1 MSSRDA
7 PTEKR
12 TLGARIGS
20 RSMNQTSVLILW
32 FASVSSSIV
41 YLVYVY
47 LLPLTGLAVAPP
59 LYMKVAM
66 EVTICAATLM
76 LSVLFASAA
85 LRREEVKM
93 GVDDDVFYTR
103 LENTNIGTGCFEI
116 VSASSSLETG
126 SQEPANYNTA
136 LLLALRNGMAAG
148 VSMAYEAGVAEGTPF
163 LRLFMTASGSDPRE
177 VQEILKREATRAEA
191 ILLSSLCNVELSQLK
206 GSSLQQAVSMIFG
219 PGTKASKELQTD
231 SDSVSVFAIRGLP
244 RVSPSSQSSQ
254 IGTFLSTALKQGYN
268 VILTC
273 VFSPTSAGSERRK
286 MEGKWRSIQSKEKRK
301 DDTLADQTTKQRL
314 LAEYEKTNGN
324 DSWFKVS
331 TYVSVAQSKS
341 IPLTIAEEGVKGL
354 ILSTWGD
361 EKPILLSRRKH
372 SGRNFYRLL
381 TRRHLDRQKLHVG
394 RLAAFVNTPVQHV
407 PVVSTSPIPAFIVP
421 PREHIDN
428 ELVIGW
434 TVYGGKYLSRVGLK
448 PEWLREHVVVLGA
461 TGTGKTTLV
470 KRLVAELS
478 KKTTTP
484 WWIFDLKGSEYSDLS
499 KVAGENLMVL
509 RPGLDPFFVIDLLD
523 RETDSDAHTTF
534 VILRELLRERS
545 TSSELSPAM
554 EKLLRNAVVSVA
566 QSRTGDCSVSELVR
580 AIDVL
585 AGEDRVGTMTKDALI
600 NRMDI
605 LTREPLGRILGGG
618 KDAVSIASL
627 LDKRVIFDLRHVAR
641 TGGMEAARL
650 LYNLVAKRIF
660 DASMRRGI
668 TDGLQHVVVLEEASN
683 LVPETYTKAS
693 AADVTTG
700 ESMVM
705 LQRATGQGVIVI
717 STRPNISSNILANAA
732 TKFTFRL
739 PYDSPIGAR
748 YMSLDSD
755 QEKYLRSLRVGR
767 TLASIPGA
775 ETFEVATMP
784 FLAEEYLD
792 DTGLHGRVQ
801 SEDEAE
807 RVLETAPRPA
817 SVLSESCGNPDP
829 EAAADTAH
837 ERTREMVSQ
846 VLALLASNPMVGQTE
861 LVSLVSAMNP
871 ALGEEGALE
880 FIRELVSRG
889 TIEREALPLVP
900 GGFVFALSGRSLE
913 AVRGAITRY
922 LTDGLHSHEEVS
934 QEILEDGSAR
944 LFVGNRAII
953 VVPGQLKASTLQG
966 MVDRIRGY
974 MNHLGNGVVQ
984 LMVVVRGSVAAAKL
998 RETMD
1003 RSEDFD
1009 AVTVASAFP
1018 TSMDNLIQEL
1028 NREAED
1034 AVGGGLLQ
1042 EPHGASAENS
1052 DGPHK
1057 MRLVE
1062 AMDRAHEDENPS
1074 VQMRLWFGLL
1084 QGFVNLTHGR
1094 AKWNDILDFVETTSV
1109 QTLRSRGIPLD
1120 AEIGKHAL
1128 TELLADEAFIAI
1140 RVGHDEHV
1148 IGLEEGLW
1156 VVNTPTLKEVKDRI
1170 LAVLDSRLTM
1180 KGSRVGRNH
1189 EYYDICGDGISYVV
1203 FPTQQ
1208 QLSTLLRLHSNVACR
1223 TCGSR
1228 KVVCILTASE
1238 YVDDGVE
1245 NPNNLTLRTLDEG
1258 LSVVVQ

>member
-1 MSSRDA
+1 MS
-7 PTEKR
+7 
-12 TLGARIGS
+12 
-20 RSMNQTSVLILW
+20 QTKTLILW
-32 FASVSSSIV
+32 FASVSSSIL
-41 YLVYVY
+41 YLVYIY
-47 LLPLTGLAVAPP
+47 LLPLTGLVMAPA

-66 EVTICAATLM
+66 EAAICSTTFV
-76 LSVLFASAA
+76 LSLLFASAA
-85 LRREEVKM
+85 LRREEVKV
-93 GVDDDVFYTR
+93 GVDGDMFYTC
-103 LENTNIGTGCFEI
+103 LGNTNIGTSCFEI
-116 VSASSSLETG
+116 VSASPSLETG
-126 SQEPANYNTA
+126 SQESANYNTA
-136 LLLALRNGMAAG
+136 LLLALRNGMAPG
-148 VSMAYEAGVAEGTPF
+148 VSMAYEAGVTEGNPF
-163 LRLFMTASGSDPRE
+163 LRLFMTASRPSPKE
-177 VQEILKREATRAEA
+177 VHEILKREATRTEA
-191 ILLSSLCNVELSQLK
+191 ILLSSLRNVELSQLK
-206 GSSLQQAVSMIFG
+206 GSSLQQAVNMVLGKATRSSDGIQ
-219 PGTKASKELQTD
+219 TK
-231 SDSVSVFAIRGLP
+231 SDNVSVFAIKGLP
-244 RVSPSSQSSQ
+244 RVSASSQSSQ
-254 IGTFLSTALKQGYN
+254 IGTFLSTALRQGYN

-286 MEGKWRSIQSKEKRK
+286 MESKWRSIQSKEKRK
-301 DDTLADQTTKQRL
+301 DDTLADQTAKQRL
-314 LAEYEKTNGN
+314 LVEYEKTDGN

-331 TYVSVAQSKS
+331 TYVSVAESKS
-341 IPLTIAEEGVKGL
+341 IPLAVAEEGVKGL
-354 ILSTWGD
+354 VLSTWGD
-361 EKPILLSRRKH
+361 QEPVLLSRKKR
-372 SGRNFYRLL
+372 SGRNVYRLL
-381 TRRHLDRQKLHVG
+381 TRRHLEKQKLHVG

-407 PVVSTSPIPAFIVP
+407 PVVSTSPVPTFVIP

-428 ELVIGW
+428 ELVVGW
-434 TVYGGKYLSRVGLK
+434 TVYEGKYLSPVGLK

-499 KVAGENLMVL
+499 RVAGESLMVL

-534 VILRELLRERS
+534 VILRELLRERGA
-545 TSSELSPAM
+545 SSDLSPAM
-554 EKLLRNAVVSVA
+554 EKLLRDAVLRVA
-566 QSRTGDCSVSELVR
+566 ESKSNDCSVSELVR
-580 AIDVL
+580 AIGDL
-585 AGEDRVGTMTKDALI
+585 AGEDRVGIMTRDALI
-600 NRMDI
+600 NRMD
-605 LTREPLGRILGGG
+605 LLMREPLGRILGGG
-618 KDAVSIASL
+618 KDAVSIVSL

-683 LVPETYTKAS
+683 LVPESYTRAS

-705 LQRATGQGVIVI
+705 LQRATGQGVVVV
-717 STRPNISSNILANAA
+717 STRPNISSNILANAS
-732 TKFTFRL
+732 TKFAFRL

-755 QEKYLRSLRVGR
+755 QEKYLRSLKVGR

-775 ETFEVATMP
+775 ETFEIATMP
-784 FLAEEYLD
+784 FLENEYLD
-792 DTGLHGRVQ
+792 DARLQDCIQVQ
-801 SEDEAE
+801 DGAE
-807 RVLETAPRPA
+807 SGIGGSPRPPSA
-817 SVLSESCGNPDP
+817 PSEPNGESDA
-829 EAAADTAH
+829 EIAAGMTP
-837 ERTREMVSQ
+837 ERTGEMVNQ
-846 VLALLASNPMVGQTE
+846 VLALLASNAMAGQTE
-861 LVSLVSAMNP
+861 VIDLLSSMNP
-871 ALGEEGALE
+871 TLGEEGVLE

-900 GGFVFALSGRSLE
+900 GGFVFALPGRSLE
-913 AVRGAITRY
+913 AVRSIITRY
-922 LTDGLHSHEEVS
+922 LINGLHSSEEVS

-944 LFVGNRAII
+944 LFVGNRAVI

-974 MNHLGNGVVQ
+974 MNHLGNGIGQLTVVI
-984 LMVVVRGSVAAAKL
+984 RGSVAAAKL

-1009 AVTVASAFP
+1009 AVSVASAFP
-1018 TSMDNLIQEL
+1018 TSMDNLIQDL
-1028 NREAED
+1028 NREAE
-1034 AVGGGLLQ
+1034 GGVVSGSIERPQ
-1042 EPHGASAENS
+1042 EASVDGS
-1052 DGPHK
+1052 DESHK

-1062 AMDRAHEDENPS
+1062 AMDRTHEDGNPS

-1094 AKWNDILDFVETTSV
+1094 AKWNDVLDFVETTSV
-1109 QTLRSRGIPLD
+1109 QTLRSRGTPLD
-1120 AEIGKHAL
+1120 AEMGKHAL

-1140 RVGHDEHV
+1140 RVGDDEHV

-1156 VVNTPTLKEVKDRI
+1156 VVNTSTLKEVKERI
-1170 LAVLDSRLTM
+1170 LGVLDSRLTM
-1180 KGSRVGRNH
+1180 KGSRVARSH
-1189 EYYDICGDGISYVV
+1189 EYYDICCGGTSYVV

-1228 KVVCILTASE
+1228 RVVCILTASE
-1238 YVDDGVE
+1238 YVDDSVE